1 MRGIRFAVGAAG
13 AALLLW
19 GAWLLLSR
27 QDLPQ
32 LFGVA
37 IWLAAVVVV
46 HDGTLAVIQRATAP
60 PAGAAAPAP
69 PARGLIRANARPATV
84 HASSTCRPVP
94 RRRTASA

>member
-46 HDGTLAVIQRATAP
+46 HDGTLAVISALRHRLRA
-60 PAGAAAPAP
+60 
-69 PARGLIRANARPATV
+69 RQ
-84 HASSTCRPVP
+84 
-94 RRRTASA
+94 RRRRLQEG